1 MTRSLRRALRRCG
14 IDSPFS
20 AVVCPEHLKT
30 IRVGVDQR
38 TEVTVQRALVFLEPP
53 DPDDLRD
60 LVPADAADPDVLIR
74 ESPDAHEV
82 ARRASHTGTL
92 VYWKPREP
100 IVPFAIYV
108 HQHGWSS
115 AGGATEAALYSEFV
129 CDVRTGIWT
138 LEITG
143 PKAFETAV
151 GFKRPHWP
159 ALRTE
164 RALVKYALTAGITA
178 RSPPDTRRRYAA
190 AMEDCRAGGGRALL
204 LRRIPHERSHPVA
217 EAARSDLAQGE
228 ATPLVQT
235 CGPRVRAI
243 VTTPTTLRT
252 PTRRAAGPIGTT
264 RSDRRRPCRPRGGW
278 RSGPCCASRARR

>member
-1 MTRSLRRALRRCG
+1 M
-14 IDSPFS
+14 
-20 AVVCPEHLKT
+20 
-30 IRVGVDQR
+30 
-38 TEVTVQRALVFLEPP
+38 
-53 DPDDLRD
+53 
-60 LVPADAADPDVLIR
+60 LIR

-92 VYWKPREP
+92 VDWNPREP

-138 LEITG
+138 LEITS

-164 RALVKYALTAGITA
+164 RALVK
-178 RSPPDTRRRYAA
+178 
-190 AMEDCRAGGGRALL
+190 
-204 LRRIPHERSHPVA
+204 
-217 EAARSDLAQGE
+217 
-228 ATPLVQT
+228 
-235 CGPRVRAI
+235 
-243 VTTPTTLRT
+243 
-252 PTRRAAGPIGTT
+252 
-264 RSDRRRPCRPRGGW
+264 
-278 RSGPCCASRARR
+278 

>member
-14 IDSPFS
+14 FDSPFS

-53 DPDDLRD
+53 DPEDLRD

-138 LEITG
+138 LEITS

-151 GFKRPHWP
+151 GFERPHWP
-159 ALRTE
+159 ALTTE
-164 RALVKYALTAGITA
+164 RALVKYALTQLESQRDRPQILDAG
-178 RSPPDTRRRYAA
+178 TRLQWRIVGPVVGERYCCVAFHTNGVTQWQKRLEA
-190 AMEDCRAGGGRALL
+190 TSLKGK
-204 LRRIPHERSHPVA
+204 LRRWFKTCAPV
-217 EAARSDLAQGE
+217 
-228 ATPLVQT
+228 
-235 CGPRVRAI
+235 
-243 VTTPTTLRT
+243 
-252 PTRRAAGPIGTT
+252 
-264 RSDRRRPCRPRGGW
+264 
-278 RSGPCCASRARR
+278 

>member
-14 IDSPFS
+14 FDIPFS

-82 ARRASHTGTL
+82 ARRASRTGTL
-92 VYWKPREP
+92 VYWNPREP

-138 LEITG
+138 LEITS

-151 GFKRPHWP
+151 GFERPHWP

-164 RALVKYALTAGITA
+164 RALVKYALIQLESQRDRPQILDAG
-178 RSPPDTRRRYAA
+178 TRLQWRIVGPAVGERYCCVAFHTNGVTQWQKRLEA
-190 AMEDCRAGGGRALL
+190 TSLRGK
-204 LRRIPHERSHPVA
+204 LRRWFKRVAPV
-217 EAARSDLAQGE
+217 
-228 ATPLVQT
+228 
-235 CGPRVRAI
+235 
-243 VTTPTTLRT
+243 
-252 PTRRAAGPIGTT
+252 
-264 RSDRRRPCRPRGGW
+264 
-278 RSGPCCASRARR
+278 